1 MSPTYEDISACRES
15 GVLYFYGDQVS
26 SDPDTCS
33 TEICDEYATIQPN
46 DECGSMEHCYGNNS
60 CFFDPICTVSG
71 PAVIDFHG
79 HLNDV
84 QDRCAYTL
92 LSTVSG
98 LTVVGYFRERRRRD
112 VSFLDSVTLQ
122 LDGDDDVHLEQ
133 GGIVKLGNTMQ
144 TINGLTVLS
153 NGVEV
158 SEDQTGVTAVWT
170 IGNNTV
176 SVFFDGN
183 TAQIFLKALSGP
195 QVDGLCAN
203 STSVSDQRIP
213 DNSTLDCEVLYND
226 PADSSINCTKMTE
239 HCLLLNDT
247 SFTTCH
253 NHIDPAPYIDACMD
267 TLCRYPAV
275 DGLDC
280 QFLDAYARDCS
291 LRIND
296 TVDSWRSMAGCSPP
310 QPLCQGRIC
319 SDHEFC
325 AETLS
330 GEIGCF
336 CRAVFAFPYKSND
349 TLGDPTVCEEN
360 SASVTLVGC
369 LLEEKGIDY
378 TILHL
383 NDQNCTGQMDE
394 EDHMVTFSFNSNDPC
409 GTEVTSNNSLLIY
422 MNTITALNSPS
433 DNITRQD
440 QFYIDFSCFYAQ
452 PDVNTMTFRVKD
464 SSVIQKIISGTWNY
478 TLTMKAYTDARHT
491 EAVDSNTEV
500 QLNQKIWVVLETDG
514 LDDGLVAVVT
524 DSCWATNQAGSLR
537 YNLIKDGCATDQTV
551 DVEENGKGTSSRFS
565 FNMFQFSRSSS
576 DVSVHCNVNLCANLN
591 QTCVPGRSV
600 AGAELISSAPLAG
613 VLTGHTVL
621 WEPSSSCHRPVCSTP
636 SKATPWTEVVVR
648 RRKRAPSGT
657 PGGAP
662 STPSLL
668 LSNKYAALSVSEK
681 PAARD
686 QHQEPVPISAA
697 SDIMPPLTDT
707 TAFPLLTASWPPAE
721 GCPASGGRPTG
732 GRSPPSSRS
741 SSSSQCRRLVKDAV
755 RWHSSHSSHQVRDH
769 SRGPGVGGGGV
780 SWLAPLKIE
789 QTLPQLSSSGTP

>member
-1 MSPTYEDISACRES
+1 MLRLLLFLSAFIGLLPGAEQQNTGSATVNISHCPITYYGVQYTSLYVTATSVSVTACFDSNELDCIVGPAFSGNSFSVADVTENETEHHQNLATISTTLDCTVELSGSIISSPVSTFDFDFKVNGSSVETTSLNSTSPTYEDISACRQS
-15 GVLYFYGDQVS
+15 GVLYFYDEEVS

-33 TEICDEYATIQPN
+33 SEICDEYATIQQK
-46 DECGSMEHCYGNNS
+46 DECGSLERCLGNNS

-71 PAVIDFHG
+71 PAVIDFYG
-79 HLNDV
+79 HLNYV

-92 LSTVSG
+92 LSGSTVSG
-98 LTVVGYFRERRRRD
+98 LTVVGYFQERRRRD

-122 LDGDDDVHLEQ
+122 LDGNDDVHLEQ
-133 GGIVKLGNTMQ
+133 GGIVKLGNTTQ
-144 TINGLTVLS
+144 TINGSTVLS
-153 NGVEV
+153 NSVEV

-170 IGNNTV
+170 IDNNTV

-183 TAQIFLKALSGP
+183 TAQIFLQGPSGQVP

-226 PADSSINCTKMTE
+226 TADSLINCAEMTE
-239 HCLLLNDT
+239 HCNLLNDT

-267 TLCRYPAV
+267 TLCKYPAV

-325 AETLS
+325 AETIG
-330 GEIGCF
+330 GEVGCF
-336 CRAVFAFPYKSND
+336 CRAIFAFPYKSND

-360 SASVTLVGC
+360 SASLTLVGC

-378 TILHL
+378 TTLHL

-394 EDHMVTFSFNSNDPC
+394 EDHMVTFSFNSSDPC

-422 MNTITALNSPS
+422 MNTITALNSSS

-440 QFYIDFSCFYAQ
+440 RVDIDFSCFYTQ
-452 PDVNTMTFRVKD
+452 PDVKNMTFRIKD
-464 SSVIQKIISGTWNY
+464 SPVIQQFTSGTWNY

-524 DSCWATNQAGSLR
+524 DSCWVTNQAGSLR
-537 YNLIKDGCATDQTV
+537 YNLIKDGCANDQTV
-551 DVEENGKGTSSRFS
+551 DVERNGEGTSDFFS
-565 FNMFQFSRSSS
+565 FNMFQFTRSSG
-576 DVSVHCNVNLCANLN
+576 DVDLHCKLHLCATLN
-591 QTCVPGRSV
+591 QTCTPDCG
-600 AGAELISSAPLAG
+600 GAS
-613 VLTGHTVL
+613 
-621 WEPSSSCHRPVCSTP
+621 
-636 SKATPWTEVVVR
+636 R
-648 RRKRAPSGT
+648 RRRSATLQYEDEAP
-657 PGGAP
+657 
-662 STPSLL
+662 
-668 LSNKYAALSVSEK
+668 
-681 PAARD
+681 
-686 QHQEPVPISAA
+686 
-697 SDIMPPLTDT
+697 
-707 TAFPLLTASWPPAE
+707 AFITMAW
-721 GCPASGGRPTG
+721 TN
-732 GRSPPSSRS
+732 
-741 SSSSQCRRLVKDAV
+741 
-755 RWHSSHSSHQVRDH
+755 
-769 SRGPGVGGGGV
+769 
-780 SWLAPLKIE
+780 
-789 QTLPQLSSSGTP
+789 

>member
-1 MSPTYEDISACRES
+1 MAIAAELSEVVSMATAVSSSSVIRRAVDEFEERSAQVSLHPRHTCSALLGVNTCEHAHKKRGSERESSIFHGETNQNHQRPSSSSSTIKPPEGAEQQFVGSATFSFSNCPITYYGVQYTSLYNFDFKVNGSSVKTTSLNSTSPTYEDISGCRQS
-15 GVLYFYGDQVS
+15 GVLYFYDDEVS

-33 TEICDEYATIQPN
+33 SEICDEYATIQPN
-46 DECGSMEHCYGNNS
+46 DECGSMERCLGNNS
-60 CFFDPICTVSG
+60 CILDPICTVSG

-79 HLNDV
+79 RLNDV

-92 LSTVSG
+92 LSGSTVSRI
-98 LTVVGYFRERRRRD
+98 TVVGYFRERRRRD

-133 GGIVKLGNTMQ
+133 GGVVKLGNTTQ
-144 TINGLTVLS
+144 IINGSTVLS

-158 SEDQTGVTAVWT
+158 SEDQTGVTAVKT
-170 IGNNTV
+170 IGSNTV

-183 TAQIFLKALSGP
+183 TAQIFLKGPSGQVP

-226 PADSSINCTKMTE
+226 PADSSINCTEMTE
-239 HCLLLNDT
+239 HCNLLNDT

-267 TLCRYPAV
+267 TLCKYPAV

-325 AETLS
+325 AETIG
-330 GEIGCF
+330 GEVGCF
-336 CRAVFAFPYKSND
+336 CRAIFAFPYKSND

-360 SASVTLVGC
+360 SASLTLVGC

-378 TILHL
+378 TTLHL

-394 EDHMVTFSFNSNDPC
+394 EDHMVTFSFNSSDPC

-422 MNTITALNSPS
+422 MNTITALNSSS

-440 QFYIDFSCFYAQ
+440 RVDIDFSCFYTQ
-452 PDVNTMTFRVKD
+452 PDVKNMTFRIKD
-464 SSVIQKIISGTWNY
+464 SPVIEQFTSGTWNY

-524 DSCWATNQAGSLR
+524 DSCWVTNQAGSLR
-537 YNLIKDGCATDQTV
+537 YNLIKDGCANDQTV
-551 DVEENGKGTSSRFS
+551 DVERNGEGTSDFFS
-565 FNMFQFSRSSS
+565 FNMFQFTRSSG
-576 DVSVHCNVNLCANLN
+576 DVDLHCKLHLCATLN
-591 QTCVPGRSV
+591 QTCTPDCG
-600 AGAELISSAPLAG
+600 GAS
-613 VLTGHTVL
+613 
-621 WEPSSSCHRPVCSTP
+621 
-636 SKATPWTEVVVR
+636 R
-648 RRKRAPSGT
+648 RRRSATLQYEDEAP
-657 PGGAP
+657 
-662 STPSLL
+662 
-668 LSNKYAALSVSEK
+668 
-681 PAARD
+681 
-686 QHQEPVPISAA
+686 
-697 SDIMPPLTDT
+697 
-707 TAFPLLTASWPPAE
+707 AFITMAW
-721 GCPASGGRPTG
+721 TN
-732 GRSPPSSRS
+732 
-741 SSSSQCRRLVKDAV
+741 
-755 RWHSSHSSHQVRDH
+755 
-769 SRGPGVGGGGV
+769 
-780 SWLAPLKIE
+780 
-789 QTLPQLSSSGTP
+789 

>member
-1 MSPTYEDISACRES
+1 MLRLLLFLSALIGLAGAEQFNGSSVVNISDCPFTFYGKQYEELYEFETLVSGSTVDTFNFTSGTDTKIRAGADISACRHS
-15 GVLYFYGDQVS
+15 GVVHKPGTNAS
-26 SDPDTCS
+26 EP
-33 TEICDEYATIQPN
+33 EICYSQICDDTAVLIIT
-46 DECGSMEHCYGNNS
+46 ECGPLDYCQDNS
-60 CFFDPICTVSG
+60 ICILDPICTVSG
-71 PAVIDFHG
+71 PAVIDFYG

-92 LSTVSG
+92 LSGSTVSG

-144 TINGLTVLS
+144 TINGSTVLS

-170 IGNNTV
+170 NGSNTV

-183 TAQIFLKALSGP
+183 TAQIFLKGPGGQGP

-203 STSVSDQRIP
+203 STSVNDQRIP

-226 PADSSINCTKMTE
+226 TADSSINCAEMTE
-239 HCLLLNDT
+239 HCNLLNDT

-336 CRAVFAFPYKSND
+336 CRAVFAFPYKSNE

-360 SASVTLVGC
+360 SASLTLVGC

-394 EDHMVTFSFNSNDPC
+394 EDHMVTFSFDSSDPC

-452 PDVNTMTFRVKD
+452 PDVKNMTFRIKD
-464 SSVIQKIISGTWNY
+464 SPVMEQFTSGTWNY

-500 QLNQKIWVVLETDG
+500 QLNQKIWLVLEADG

-537 YNLIKDGCATDQTV
+537 YNLIKDGCANDQTV
-551 DVEENGKGTSSRFS
+551 DVEENGEGTSSRFS

-591 QTCVPGRSV
+591 QTCVPVVS
-600 AGAELISSAPLAG
+600 
-613 VLTGHTVL
+613 TVT
-621 WEPSSSCHRPVCSTP
+621 R
-636 SKATPWTEVVVR
+636 
-648 RRKRAPSGT
+648 
-657 PGGAP
+657 
-662 STPSLL
+662 
-668 LSNKYAALSVSEK
+668 
-681 PAARD
+681 
-686 QHQEPVPISAA
+686 
-697 SDIMPPLTDT
+697 TD
-707 TAFPLLTASWPPAE
+707 
-721 GCPASGGRPTG
+721 
-732 GRSPPSSRS
+732 
-741 SSSSQCRRLVKDAV
+741 
-755 RWHSSHSSHQVRDH
+755 
-769 SRGPGVGGGGV
+769 
-780 SWLAPLKIE
+780 
-789 QTLPQLSSSGTP
+789 

>member
-1 MSPTYEDISACRES
+1 MQLERLYSSSSSPERVLFIRCEDAHKKRGSERESTIFHGETNQNHQRPSSSSSTIKPPEGAEQQYTGSATVDISHCPITYFGVQYTSLYDFHFKVNGSTVKTASLNSMSPTYEDISGCRQS
-15 GVLYFYGDQVS
+15 GVLYFYDDEVS

-33 TEICDEYATIQPN
+33 SEICGEYATIQPK
-46 DECGSMEHCYGNNS
+46 DKCGSMEHCYGNNS

-71 PAVIDFHG
+71 PAVIDFYG
-79 HLNDV
+79 RLNDV

-92 LSTVSG
+92 LSGSTVSRI
-98 LTVVGYFRERRRRD
+98 TVVGYFRERRRRD

-133 GGIVKLGNTMQ
+133 GGVVKLGNTTQ
-144 TINGLTVLS
+144 TINGSTVLS

-158 SEDQTGVTAVWT
+158 SEDQTGVTAVKT
-170 IGNNTV
+170 IGSNTV

-183 TAQIFLKALSGP
+183 TAQIFLKGPGGQVP

-213 DNSTLDCEVLYND
+213 DNNTLDCEVLYND
-226 PADSSINCTKMTE
+226 PADSSINCTEMTE
-239 HCLLLNDT
+239 HCDLLNDT

-267 TLCRYPAV
+267 TLCKYPAV

-336 CRAVFAFPYKSND
+336 CRAIFAFPYKSND

-360 SASVTLVGC
+360 SASLTLVGC

-383 NDQNCTGQMDE
+383 NDPTCTGQMDE
-394 EDHMVTFSFNSNDPC
+394 EDHMVTFSFNSSDPC

-422 MNTITALNSPS
+422 MNTITGNNSS
-433 DNITRQD
+433 SENITRQD
-440 QFYIDFSCFYAQ
+440 QFYIDFSCFYTQ
-452 PDVNTMTFRVKD
+452 PDVNTVTFRIKD

-478 TLTMKAYTDARHT
+478 TLTMKAYTDGDLLQ
-491 EAVDSNTEV
+491 AVDSNTEV
-500 QLNQKIWVVLETDG
+500 QLNQKIWLVLETDG

-551 DVEENGKGTSSRFS
+551 DVEENGEGTSSRFS
-565 FNMFQFSRSSS
+565 FNIFQFSRSSS
-576 DVSVHCNVNLCANLN
+576 DVSVHCKVNLCANLN
-591 QTCVPGRSV
+591 QTCVLR
-600 AGAELISSAPLAG
+600 
-613 VLTGHTVL
+613 
-621 WEPSSSCHRPVCSTP
+621 
-636 SKATPWTEVVVR
+636 
-648 RRKRAPSGT
+648 
-657 PGGAP
+657 
-662 STPSLL
+662 LL
-668 LSNKYAALSVSEK
+668 L
-681 PAARD
+681 
-686 QHQEPVPISAA
+686 
-697 SDIMPPLTDT
+697 DI
-707 TAFPLLTASWPPAE
+707 
-721 GCPASGGRPTG
+721 GRN
-732 GRSPPSSRS
+732 
-741 SSSSQCRRLVKDAV
+741 
-755 RWHSSHSSHQVRDH
+755 WN
-769 SRGPGVGGGGV
+769 
-780 SWLAPLKIE
+780 
-789 QTLPQLSSSGTP
+789 TLPYMPILNIPNMLNG

>member
-1 MSPTYEDISACRES
+1 MSLEYWSRES
-15 GVLYFYGDQVS
+15 FKSLLLAD
-26 SDPDTCS
+26 
-33 TEICDEYATIQPN
+33 I
-46 DECGSMEHCYGNNS
+46 

-71 PAVIDFHG
+71 PAVIDFYG
-79 HLNDV
+79 RLNDV

-92 LSTVSG
+92 LSGSTVSG

-122 LDGDDDVHLEQ
+122 LDGNDDVHLEQ

-144 TINGLTVLS
+144 TINGSTVLS
-153 NGVEV
+153 NSVEV

-170 IGNNTV
+170 NGSNTV

-183 TAQIFLKALSGP
+183 TAQIFFKGPGGQVP
-195 QVDGLCAN
+195 QVDGLCVN

-213 DNSTLDCEVLYND
+213 DNSILDCEVLYND
-226 PADSSINCTKMTE
+226 TADSSINCTEMTE

-247 SFTTCH
+247 TINTCH

-275 DGLDC
+275 DGLNC

-360 SASVTLVGC
+360 SASLTLVGC

-378 TILHL
+378 TTLHL
-383 NDQNCTGQMDE
+383 NDQICTGQMDE
-394 EDHMVTFSFNSNDPC
+394 EDHMVTFSFNSSDPC
-409 GTEVTSNNSLLIY
+409 GTEVMSNNSLLIY
-422 MNTITALNSPS
+422 MNTITALNSSS

-440 QFYIDFSCFYAQ
+440 QFYIDFSCFYTQ

-537 YNLIKDGCATDQTV
+537 YNLIKDGCANDQTV
-551 DVEENGKGTSSRFS
+551 DVEENGEGTSSRFS

-591 QTCVPGRSV
+591 QTCVPVVS
-600 AGAELISSAPLAG
+600 
-613 VLTGHTVL
+613 TVT
-621 WEPSSSCHRPVCSTP
+621 R
-636 SKATPWTEVVVR
+636 
-648 RRKRAPSGT
+648 
-657 PGGAP
+657 
-662 STPSLL
+662 
-668 LSNKYAALSVSEK
+668 
-681 PAARD
+681 
-686 QHQEPVPISAA
+686 
-697 SDIMPPLTDT
+697 TD
-707 TAFPLLTASWPPAE
+707 
-721 GCPASGGRPTG
+721 
-732 GRSPPSSRS
+732 
-741 SSSSQCRRLVKDAV
+741 
-755 RWHSSHSSHQVRDH
+755 
-769 SRGPGVGGGGV
+769 
-780 SWLAPLKIE
+780 
-789 QTLPQLSSSGTP
+789 